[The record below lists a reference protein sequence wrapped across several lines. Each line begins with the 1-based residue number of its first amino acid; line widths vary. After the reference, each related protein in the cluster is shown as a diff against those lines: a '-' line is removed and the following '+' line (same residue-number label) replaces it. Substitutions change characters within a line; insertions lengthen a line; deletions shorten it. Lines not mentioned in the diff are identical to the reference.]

1 MRCHVPVKAEEEWT
15 ETESMLKKQQ
25 LTRELVIGI

>member
-15 ETESMLKKQQ
+15 ETESMLKKQV
-25 LTRELVIGI
+25 LTQELVKGI

>member
-15 ETESMLKKQQ
+15 EIEGMLKKQQ
-25 LTRELVIGI
+25 LTRELVIRT